1 MCPALCDPVDRSTP
15 GFPVLHHLQGL
26 TQTHVHWVGDAIHPD
41 SYIILK
47 SKDAVG
53 SVIDQE
59 GSRAGW
65 TWMNTVFPKALLAL
79 ETRDGHEEVLPL
91 VAIPHSNNFK
101 TRAAGLKIHEVC
113 ETVYDTCHQ
122 TMSLCKSLENNLK
135 QGTHSINQ
143 FQLVN
148 CTYTV

>member
-1 MCPALCDPVDRSTP
+1 
-15 GFPVLHHLQGL
+15 
-26 TQTHVHWVGDAIHPD
+26 
-41 SYIILK
+41 
-47 SKDAVG
+47 
-53 SVIDQE
+53 
-59 GSRAGW
+59 
-65 TWMNTVFPKALLAL
+65 MNTVFPKALLAL

-135 QGTHSINQ
+135 QGTQSINQ

-148 CTYTV
+148 CTCTV